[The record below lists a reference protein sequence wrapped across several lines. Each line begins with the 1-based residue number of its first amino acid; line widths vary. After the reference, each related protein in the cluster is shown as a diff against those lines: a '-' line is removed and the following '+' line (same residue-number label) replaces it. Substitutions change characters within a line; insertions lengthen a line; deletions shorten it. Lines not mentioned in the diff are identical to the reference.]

1 MTCFLRPPKKFPSHP
16 SPAVKTRIN
25 RVKSRQKENFQHDPD
40 TILYIIKC
48 MFPRVKIHNHT
59 TDRHGKYSGKNDQTR
74 KMKNLNSDT
83 GYHVRELKG
92 L

>member
-1 MTCFLRPPKKFPSHP
+1 MITRLIATASTPVRMTRL
-16 SPAVKTRIN
+16 
-25 RVKSRQKENFQHDPD
+25 E
-40 TILYIIKC
+40 
-48 MFPRVKIHNHT
+48 
-59 TDRHGKYSGKNDQTR
+59 